1 MRNFC
6 FSASLMVLVALA
18 AGGRHATSTRP
29 AGSTFRISG
38 TAVNAVDGS
47 PLSGVE
53 ITIAA
58 AEQRDDSKQMVTG
71 ADGRFAFENLA
82 RGKYSL
88 SGAMRGFALQ
98 AYQQH
103 DQYST
108 AVATGPGLIS
118 ENLIFSMTPDAS
130 ISGTV
135 IDEDDEPV
143 REGEVVLFERSSDED
158 GETRVIA
165 RNGLDG
171 QGRYRFGHL
180 HAGSYFVA
188 VIAQPWY
195 AQDSPQPIAVRESP
209 GRVEMSDSTADAPKN
224 NAESDSSTA
233 PLDVVYPI
241 TFYPNVTEAED
252 AAPIQLRAG
261 EHATAGLTLRAEPGI
276 HLRILN
282 GSKDPAAPFTTVLEQ
297 RVLGMPV
304 QVASR
309 AGQASNGTLTL
320 SGIAPGHLM
329 LSIRHFNGK
338 EWLSLNK
345 EVDVSGDTEID
356 ASESSVGEVAI
367 KGVVRRSGSAPV
379 PPGTFVRFW
388 NRATGEN
395 FGGQVDEKGEFE
407 VSQGMTSTTAYNV
420 AVANAPNLLLQDV
433 SAAGAR
439 VVGQTIY
446 FPRGGPVAL
455 SLTLSEASG
464 RVDGTVL
471 QDGKP
476 VAESMVLL
484 VPQHPTEEPTLFRR
498 DQSDSDGTFTL
509 RQILPGRY
517 TVVAIEKG
525 WEINWHNPNV
535 LKPYLERG
543 EVVDV
548 AANRRLNISVK
559 WQPRE
564 ASAATAGSAIQ

>member
-6 FSASLMVLVALA
+6 FSALLTVLVAM
-18 AGGRHATSTRP
+18 AGAGQTVSTSP
-29 AGSTFRISG
+29 AGNTFRISG

-88 SGAMRGFALQ
+88 SGTVRGFVLQ

-158 GETRVIA
+158 GEMRVMA

-195 AQDSPQPIAVRESP
+195 AQDSPPPIVVRESA
-209 GRVEMSDSTADAPKN
+209 GRVETSDSTADAPKN
-224 NAESDSSTA
+224 NVESDRSGAS
-233 PLDVVYPI
+233 LDVVYPI

-252 AAPIQLRAG
+252 AAPIELRAG

-276 HLRILN
+276 HLRIVN
-282 GSKDPAAPFTTVLEQ
+282 GSRDPAAPLTTVLEQ

-309 AGQASNGTLTL
+309 GGQASNGTLTL
-320 SGIAPGHLM
+320 SGIAPGHLI

-345 EVDVSGDTEID
+345 EVDVTGDTEID
-356 ASESSVGEVAI
+356 ASESSVGDVAI

-379 PPGTFVRFW
+379 PVGAFVRFW

-407 VSQGMTSTTAYNV
+407 VSQGLTSTTAYNV
-420 AVANAPNLLLQDV
+420 AVANAANLLLQDI

-446 FPRGGPVAL
+446 LPRGGPVAL

-464 RVDGTVL
+464 RIDGTVL

-535 LKPYLERG
+535 LKPYLDRG

-564 ASAATAGSAIQ
+564 ASSASAGSAIQ